1 MHSFFV
7 ALKDSGRGTPSV
19 ACAGEGESSC
29 TACGMVEVSGKP
41 ASLHAFEVQETI
53 DSCFRAATS
62 SLACLS

>member
-7 ALKDSGRGTPSV
+7 ALKDGGRGTPSV

-29 TACGMVEVSGKP
+29 IACGMVDVSGKP

-53 DSCFRAATS
+53 GSCFRAATS
-62 SLACLS
+62 GLICLS